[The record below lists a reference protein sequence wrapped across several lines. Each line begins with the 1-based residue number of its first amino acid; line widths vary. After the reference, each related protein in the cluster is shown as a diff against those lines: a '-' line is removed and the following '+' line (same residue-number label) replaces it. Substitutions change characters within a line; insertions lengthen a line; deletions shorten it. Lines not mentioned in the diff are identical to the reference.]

1 MIQFQSAP
9 ASICLSSFVAMVG
22 VMMLAGCANRSPTA
36 FSASNL
42 FGKTTE
48 TMTAADLEV
57 RESYSTSTKWF
68 ESYENAHRES
78 LRTGKPILAA
88 FTGSDWCGPCIGL
101 KKSVFDS
108 PEFQTWSEENVVLL
122 ELDFPKKT
130 TQDPKVKTQNEGLA
144 RKYEIT
150 GYPTV
155 LFLDADGEVMGRQ
168 GHSSDARKWIA
179 AADKNLLHY

>member
-1 MIQFQSAP
+1 MIQYKDA
-9 ASICLSSFVAMVG
+9 LSPMLFVAAAG
-22 VMMLAGCANRSPTA
+22 ITIFLGCANRTPVN
-36 FSASNL
+36 FSAGNL
-42 FGKTTE
+42 FGKATE
-48 TMTAADLEV
+48 TMTAADLKV

-101 KKSVFDS
+101 KQKVFDS
-108 PEFQTWSEENVVLL
+108 PEFQTWSDEKVVLL

-130 TQDPKVKTQNEGLA
+130 PQDPKVKTQNTGLA
-144 RKYEIT
+144 RKYDIT

-155 LFLDADGEVMGRQ
+155 LFLDANGDAMGKL
-168 GHSSDARKWIA
+168 GHSTDAKKWIA
-179 AADKNLLHY
+179 AADQKLRR

>member
-1 MIQFQSAP
+1 MIQNKKTPSLIRCF
-9 ASICLSSFVAMVG
+9 SFVAV
-22 VMMLAGCANRSPTA
+22 VSSLVFAGCANRSPVN

-42 FGKTTE
+42 FGKVSE
-48 TMTAADLEV
+48 AATAADLKV
-57 RESYSTSTKWF
+57 SESYSTSTQWF

-101 KKSVFDS
+101 QKNVFDS
-108 PEFQTWSEENVVLL
+108 PEFQTWSKENVVLL

-130 TQDPKVKTQNEGLA
+130 IQDPKVKSQNDGLA
-144 RKYEIT
+144 RKYNIT

-155 LFLDADGEVMGRQ
+155 LFLDADGKAMGKL
-168 GHSSDARKWIA
+168 GHSTDANKWIA
-179 AADKNLLHY
+179 AADQQLLR